1 MLLLYTD
8 GITEAENADGETFD
22 VDRLRGLLRSREL
35 TSAEKLVREVYKA
48 TREFSRVD
56 PPVDDQT
63 VVAVIR
69 RRN

>member
-1 MLLLYTD
+1 VLLLYTD